1 MFVTIATVIVKV
13 CVCNY
18 SNSNSESICSHKCG
32 HLYFA
37 CSSQAIIFCRTK
49 LDCDNVEQYLLKL
62 GGGEI
67 SHLYIRTSSST
78 CRGSQFPE
86 VFLFVLGKGMVN
98 KYSCVCLHGDRR
110 PQERKANLQA
120 FKDGDVRFLICTD
133 VAARGIDVQGIPFG
147 KP

>member
-86 VFLFVLGKGMVN
+86 VFLFCISKG
-98 KYSCVCLHGDRR
+98 
-110 PQERKANLQA
+110 
-120 FKDGDVRFLICTD
+120 DG
-133 VAARGIDVQGIPFG
+133 Q
-147 KP
+147 